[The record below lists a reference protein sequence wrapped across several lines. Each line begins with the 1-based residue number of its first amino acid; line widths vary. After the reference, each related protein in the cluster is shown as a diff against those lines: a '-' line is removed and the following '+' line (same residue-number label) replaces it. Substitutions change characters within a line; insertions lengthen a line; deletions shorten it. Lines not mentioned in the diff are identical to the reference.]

1 MDELIEQY
9 REQADHVQEVA
20 RLLFHIAPTAAMQVT
35 AGHTETSIE
44 IHAEQMLT
52 ALNSVLMFPQS
63 KIVKENYEVFADVWA
78 TLLADIGGIMRE
90 VAEYLRSVMPPPPP
104 PMPLP
109 LSQQLPTPLR
119 DCSPGG
125 GGVSGM
131 APPLPPLA
139 PLPGHTAGGQLPHHL
154 HHPSMQRPPPQPPR
168 PPNLGG
174 GGGGGGA
181 VGGSPHHP
189 MMMMGSAGPLHGA
202 MAPPMGP
209 PPHYPPHMMG
219 PHPHPHHPHHFPP
232 HHPHHPHH
240 AHPGAYGPMH
250 GDTAGD
256 QYGPGAPMLPPDHP
270 ANYPPHHPH
279 YPYHPGQGYPPGGPL
294 PPPLMK
300 NGRPQQNVQI
310 NPEVDVVEIP
320 SNVSQ
325 GGGNGEGAGGGGDGG
340 DGNGEGEGGGGAGEG
355 AGNSM
360 ADQQAQEENDIV
372 RKAKSMSAMAMAMFQ
387 FTRGEGELKT
397 TQDLF
402 TQAEFFSDE
411 ANKMYKIV
419 RHFTY
424 QVKICN
430 SFLINYLLSHL
441 KFFYYQI
448 PAGLAKKEL
457 LDCID
462 QVPTYVQQLQF
473 AVKNVTVGKTATFT
487 KVDNVIQ
494 ETKNL
499 MSVITRVVAACMN
512 CANKVSFSK

>member
-1 MDELIEQY
+1 
-9 REQADHVQEVA
+9 
-20 RLLFHIAPTAAMQVT
+20 
-35 AGHTETSIE
+35 
-44 IHAEQMLT
+44 
-52 ALNSVLMFPQS
+52 
-63 KIVKENYEVFADVWA
+63 
-78 TLLADIGGIMRE
+78 
-90 VAEYLRSVMPPPPP
+90 
-104 PMPLP
+104 
-109 LSQQLPTPLR
+109 
-119 DCSPGG
+119 
-125 GGVSGM
+125 
-131 APPLPPLA
+131 
-139 PLPGHTAGGQLPHHL
+139 
-154 HHPSMQRPPPQPPR
+154 
-168 PPNLGG
+168 
-174 GGGGGGA
+174 
-181 VGGSPHHP
+181 
-189 MMMMGSAGPLHGA
+189 
-202 MAPPMGP
+202 
-209 PPHYPPHMMG
+209 
-219 PHPHPHHPHHFPP
+219 
-232 HHPHHPHH
+232 
-240 AHPGAYGPMH
+240 
-250 GDTAGD
+250 
-256 QYGPGAPMLPPDHP
+256 
-270 ANYPPHHPH
+270 
-279 YPYHPGQGYPPGGPL
+279 
-294 PPPLMK
+294 MK

-340 DGNGEGEGGGGAGEG
+340 DGNGEGEGGGGTGEG

-512 CANKVSFSK
+512 CANKVSL